1 MTQRIECTRFPRWDG
16 AEVIRPASFTFNPGV
31 YVRSA
36 RPASIR
42 APFPDTDAEGA
53 IMLTEIRGVVGVA
66 EDEGATLYGW
76 SPVLR
81 RWVTHS
87 SGTVADLRLSLA
99 ELRRAFPRIA
109 FWIKPSERP

>member
-16 AEVIRPASFTFNPGV
+16 AEIDRKAYFGGRTCRGV

-42 APFPDTDAEGA
+42 EPGPDAEGL
-53 IMLTEIRGVVGVA
+53 IMLAEIRGVVGVA
-66 EDEGATLYGW
+66 EDEGATLYAW

-81 RWVTHS
+81 RWVTGL
-87 SGTVADLRLSLA
+87 SGTVA
-99 ELRRAFPRIA
+99 ELRRCLLPLRRAHPNIA
-109 FWIKPSERP
+109 FWIKPGERP